1 MGNKTTATVR
11 LVMALLTV
19 GNVVLM
25 SMGASPI
32 EIDEG
37 MVAEAVSAVLAI
49 GAVVYAW
56 WKNSSFSKESQA
68 SDGAMKEAKGKP
80 VKRQEAQA
88 MKDVGVEV
96 KTHRGASV
104 TEPIE

>member
-25 SMGASPI
+25 SMGVSPI

-37 MVAEAVSAVLAI
+37 MVTEAVSAVLAI

-56 WKNSSFSKESQA
+56 WKNSSFSKEAQA
-68 SDGAMKEAKGKP
+68 ADGAMKEAKNKP
-80 VKRQEAQA
+80 ISKSEADA
-88 MKDVGVEV
+88 MKDVGVSVEG
-96 KTHRGASV
+96 RGGGTSPKQN
-104 TEPIE
+104 E